1 VQDGQDGEVLRGDG
15 ERKTEEQTGEQRSH
29 ALRRIARG
37 GLVIENEKENPKR
50 KPRTKT
56 SSQTVFEKP
65 VCDCD
70 LAWEQAR
77 ANAFGVVTGLA
88 RISN

>member
-1 VQDGQDGEVLRGDG
+1 
-15 ERKTEEQTGEQRSH
+15 
-29 ALRRIARG
+29 
-37 GLVIENEKENPKR
+37 VIENENENENENPKR

-70 LAWEQAR
+70 LVWEQAR